1 MTENGNQTIVI
12 WQLEAQTTMAKA
24 LAVVAEKANA
34 YYGRSFSAQRW
45 AEEAMSKGLSAINNG
60 IKSGTELRN
69 VREYQKE
76 RANLPTPPAGDS
88 EALQRYFTAVMR
100 LDRKY
105 GIGGTQVEV

>member
-24 LAVVAEKANA
+24 LAVIAEKANA

-45 AEEAMSKGLSAINNG
+45 AEEAMSKGLAAINNG

-69 VREYQKE
+69 VREYVKE
-76 RANLPTPPAGDS
+76 RANLPTPPAGD
-88 EALQRYFTAVMR
+88 AKAMDAYFASISR